1 VTFFFFILTIAE
13 KLFYH
18 RHTPCCESIDEN
30 GFCGQ
35 VDGEGNLQYTL
46 CDRPYKYF
54 YWDSTNPTQAGW
66 KAIMKQLEGPIRV
79 YLALR
84 HCMEEFVRLG
94 LFRDYWACWGV
105 N

>member
-1 VTFFFFILTIAE
+1 MTFFFFILTIAE

-30 GFCGQ
+30 GFCGL

-66 KAIMKQLEGPIRV
+66 KAVMEQLEGPIRE
-79 YLALR
+79 YL
-84 HCMEEFVRLG
+84 G
-94 LFRDYWACWGV
+94 I
-105 N
+105 